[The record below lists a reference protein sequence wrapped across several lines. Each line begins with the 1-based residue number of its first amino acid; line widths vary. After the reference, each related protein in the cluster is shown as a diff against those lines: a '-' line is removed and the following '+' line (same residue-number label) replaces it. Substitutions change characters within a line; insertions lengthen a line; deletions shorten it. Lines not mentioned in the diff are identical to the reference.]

1 MLAKPFSI
9 SSWHLQPV
17 ALTLLSFIPPGSKLL
32 QLRKR
37 YLCPGTKRHFIQR
50 ELSTARRG
58 LGLVRPPRSSCSQA
72 EKRDFAQLLCWRV
85 RRGQGSAEN
94 CPLPLNNVNLAVLF
108 ISYWNR
114 V

>member
-32 QLRKR
+32 QVRKR
-37 YLCPGTKRHFIQR
+37 ELCPGTKRHFIQR

-58 LGLVRPPRSSCSQA
+58 LGLVRPPRSSCSRA
-72 EKRDFAQLLCWRV
+72 EKRDC
-85 RRGQGSAEN
+85 SA
-94 CPLPLNNVNLAVLF
+94 AVLESQKGPGECRELPPAF
-108 ISYWNR
+108 K
-114 V
+114 